1 MLQKYNRW
9 KVARVFFNE
18 PRKEHYLREIS
29 RKSGLSTTS
38 VKKHLESLKDE
49 KIIEGAEVKRG
60 ERTYPLYKAQTFSD
74 KYKKLK
80 KTDFLY
86 RMENTGLL
94 EYLEETFSPDCIV
107 LFGSAS
113 RGEDTEDSDID
124 LFLQAEERNVELDEY
139 EEGLNRKIQLHLNPD
154 FKDYPE
160 ELKNNIA
167 NGIVLRGFL
176 EVF

>member
-29 RKSGLSTTS
+29 RKSEISPTS

-49 KIIEGAEVKRG
+49 KIIEETEVKRG

-80 KTDFLY
+80 KTDLLY
-86 RMENTGLL
+86 RLENTGLL

-113 RGEDTEDSDID
+113 RGEDTEDSDVD
-124 LFLQAEERNVELDEY
+124 LFLQAEERNVELDKY
-139 EEGLNRKIQLHLNPD
+139 EEGLNRKMQLHLNPD